1 MTVTN
6 RIGPA
11 ISWRDVKAWARVGGQ
26 LWLPDYLADSERHHG
41 LIPGYA
47 TRSTPI
53 TWTAATTP
61 RKWAQETPP
70 VIAIIAPGLV
80 GDVPPVKQ
88 ADKTYSTTWGLRYLA
103 VVHGRD
109 EDDTD
114 LLASIFGLALR
125 QMVNQQAGDWAE
137 QTDYTGPDLR
147 VESVVWI
154 DEGYDEIEATRR
166 RTLVAAT
173 VTFAIVLR
181 NTATTLGGPDIP
193 SGQDPAPDPGPFPEI
208 TTTELDITREGLT
221 S

>member
-11 ISWRDVKAWARVGGQ
+11 VSMRDVKAWAKAGGQ

-47 TRSTPI
+47 KRPT
-53 TWTAATTP
+53 TWTTATSP

-70 VIAIIAPGLV
+70 MIAIIAPGLV
-80 GDVPPVKQ
+80 GDDLPVKQ
-88 ADKTYSTTWGLRYLA
+88 ADKTYQVTWGVQLMA

-114 LLASIFGLALR
+114 MLASVYGLALR
-125 QMVNQQAGDWAE
+125 QMVNQQAGDWSE
-137 QTDYTGPDLR
+137 QPDYAGPALQI
-147 VESVVWI
+147 ESVGWA
-154 DEGYDEIEATRR
+154 DEGYDEIDAGRR

-173 VTFAIVLR
+173 VTFSIVLR
-181 NTATTLGGPDIP
+181 NAATTMGGPDVP
-193 SGQDPAPDPGPFPEI
+193 SGEDPGADPGPFPEVL
-208 TTTELDITREGLT
+208 TTEIDTTREALT
-221 S
+221 